1 MKSWVVSAHGGSS
14 ATGNVATSQKVP
26 YNMATIPPGV
36 ELVTFTIQNQI
47 FWGGNP
53 ELDALILGN
62 ENDPVITNRIKSIKK
77 SGTQVF
83 DHNAYG
89 TNDFRSG
96 IYEVGSKGSGKKAID
111 LPNGKIMKLSDI
123 LEEARKSGINKVY
136 WLACT
141 VLQ

>member
-1 MKSWVVSAHGGSS
+1 MKSWVISAHGGSN
-14 ATGNVATSQKVP
+14 ATGNIGTSQNVP

-36 ELVTFTIQNQI
+36 ELVTFTIQNQV
-47 FWGGNP
+47 FVGGDA

-62 ENDPVITNRIKSIKK
+62 ENDPAVTNRINSIKK

-96 IYEVGSKGSGKKAID
+96 VYEVGSKGSGTKAID
-111 LPNGKIMKLSDI
+111 LPNGKVMKLSEI
-123 LEEARKSGINKVY
+123 LEEARKAGVNKVY